1 MDFDMIDGF
10 DDVEMTYVSFLSRGY
25 ISKNKNL
32 FEKIE
37 LTPFT
42 RFVLQSTTYG
52 TPIFKFGNSGK
63 KILVLSGIHGN
74 ELAPQLACLSLLNE
88 LIGSDLNNTVYVIP
102 FASPKSTMNNERT
115 FNSLDLNRSAHITN
129 SLSNMIIQAV
139 SELKIEF
146 VGDFHST
153 AYNSNPGVESV
164 FSSKNPSPESYLMAK
179 YISEEVGSEVI
190 SFDVAGSSYKGAIED
205 VCNLRGIPAVT
216 CEVVSPFASVGKGS
230 FEKSLEQMK
239 SFLTYFGF

>member
-1 MDFDMIDGF
+1 MIDDF

-25 ISKNKNL
+25 ISKNKNI

-63 KILVLSGIHGN
+63 KLLVLSGIHGN
-74 ELAPQLACLSLLNE
+74 ELAPQLASLSLLNE
-88 LIGSDLNNTVYVIP
+88 LMGNDLNNTVYVIP

-115 FNSLDLNRSAHITN
+115 FNSLDLNRSAHVTN
-129 SLSNMIIQAV
+129 SLSNMIIQAIN
-139 SELKIEF
+139 ELKIEF

-164 FSSKNPSPESYLMAK
+164 FSSKNPSPESYLIAE

-239 SFLTYFGF
+239 SFLAYFGF

>member
-1 MDFDMIDGF
+1 MMDGF

-164 FSSKNPSPESYLMAK
+164 FSSKNPSPESYLMAE